1 MTEDEELLDAERKKN
16 TDSGEGESAQGTVM
30 VDGAVSKGDGD
41 AKMTKKRQNKIM
53 RAASVAV
60 RMMVD
65 KGDSMIKALSGNYN
79 TMESDLRQMS
89 GADLNRYISS
99 NPTHMDKTGT
109 TWVQKEMKQSG
120 YQKQLDVL
128 SLGTLEAAQRAV
140 KTEIADVL
148 RDKSLVELDPDQQSF
163 VWDKLAEL
171 GVVSGNYENNIGGL
185 ESALSGLA
193 SESKTMEAAM
203 KNLSREGISNAAYRP
218 EAPAVKEEFK
228 AAVLAEFKTAAQD
241 KKLTLQP
248 IHVPSATFRRP

>member
-1 MTEDEELLDAERKKN
+1 MTEDEALDAERKKN

-41 AKMTKKRQNKIM
+41 AKLTKKQQNKIM

-65 KGDSMIKALSGNYN
+65 KGDAMIKALSGNYN

-171 GVVSGNYENNIGGL
+171 GVVSGNYENNMGGL

-241 KKLTLQP
+241 KKLALQP

>member
-1 MTEDEELLDAERKKN
+1 MTEDEDLEAERKKN

-65 KGDSMIKALSGNYN
+65 KGNSMIKAMSGNYN

-120 YQKQLDVL
+120 YEKQLDVL

-140 KTEIADVL
+140 KSEIANVM
-148 RDKSLVELDPDQQSF
+148 RDKSLVELDPDQQAYL
-163 VWDKLAEL
+163 WDKLAEL
-171 GVVSGNYENNIGGL
+171 GQVSGNYENNIGGL
-185 ESALSGLA
+185 ESALTGLA
-193 SESKTMEAAM
+193 SDSKSMEAAM
-203 KNLSREGISNAAYRP
+203 KNISREGISNAVYRP
-218 EAPAVKEEFK
+218 EAPAVKEDFK
-228 AAVLAEFKTAAQD
+228 TAVLAEFKSAAQD
-241 KKLTLQP
+241 KKLNLQP